1 MSQPERSVLHVLPH
15 PGGGGE
21 TYVDF
26 LSEMDGYRSTR
37 IYLAPGPTP
46 AVSELARGVARALR
60 PPERF
65 DLVHGHGEVASGLC
79 LPLLARHP
87 SVVTLNGLHLIRR
100 LTGARRAAAV
110 LNLRALLRA
119 TDQMICVSRAERGYL
134 AAAVGTRAS
143 SRAAVVHNGV
153 RVPVPASGSDRDHA
167 RRELGLDASEAVGI
181 WIGSLDERKDPLAA
195 VRAAEAAST
204 TLLVAGDGPL
214 RQAVEQ
220 AAGAHARVLGHRS
233 DVPRLLAASD
243 VYVQTSQ
250 REGFA
255 FSLLEAMV
263 QSIVP
268 VVNDLP
274 ENIEAVG
281 DAGLV
286 FGDEASL
293 VDALR
298 ALRDDQAE
306 RTSLGVR
313 ARGRA
318 EALFDAER
326 MIARTRAVYDEVVSR
341 TRHTP
346 SR

>member
-1 MSQPERSVLHVLPH
+1 
-15 PGGGGE
+15 
-21 TYVDF
+21 
-26 LSEMDGYRSTR
+26 
-37 IYLAPGPTP
+37 
-46 AVSELARGVARALR
+46 
-60 PPERF
+60 
-65 DLVHGHGEVASGLC
+65 
-79 LPLLARHP
+79 
-87 SVVTLNGLHLIRR
+87 
-100 LTGARRAAAV
+100 
-110 LNLRALLRA
+110 
-119 TDQMICVSRAERGYL
+119 
-134 AAAVGTRAS
+134 
-143 SRAAVVHNGV
+143 
-153 RVPVPASGSDRDHA
+153 
-167 RRELGLDASEAVGI
+167 
-181 WIGSLDERKDPLAA
+181 
-195 VRAAEAAST
+195 
-204 TLLVAGDGPL
+204 
-214 RQAVEQ
+214 
-220 AAGAHARVLGHRS
+220 
-233 DVPRLLAASD
+233 VPRLLAASD